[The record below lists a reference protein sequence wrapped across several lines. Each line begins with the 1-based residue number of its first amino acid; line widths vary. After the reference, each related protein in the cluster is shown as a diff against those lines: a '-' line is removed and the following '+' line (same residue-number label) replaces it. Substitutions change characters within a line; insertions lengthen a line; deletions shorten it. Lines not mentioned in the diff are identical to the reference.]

1 MKSGNINSM
10 VDLISPA
17 IVLVIVL
24 VVLVRRTSAG
34 VAVIALLAGVLLDQ
48 LLSTWIINAIPKQ
61 SEEMDILVGV
71 VVHLLLTF
79 TAMVVAITAVK
90 ANRKSV
96 VVPLLTSLLLGFL
109 VVYFGLQILAPIPA
123 ITEVANNSGL
133 LTFLSP
139 YQNPILAASAI
150 LAVISMVA
158 DHKKVS
164 SKDK

>member
-1 MKSGNINSM
+1 M

-17 IVLVIVL
+17 IVFAIVL
-24 VVLVRRTSAG
+24 IVVLRRTSAG
-34 VAVIALLAGVLLDQ
+34 VAVIALLAGVLIDQ
-48 LLSTWIINAIPKQ
+48 LLSTWIINAIPNQ
-61 SEEMDILVGV
+61 SSSMDIYVNV

-79 TAMVVAITAVK
+79 TPMVVAITAVN

-109 VVYFGLQILAPIPA
+109 VVYFGVQILAPIPQLT
-123 ITEVANNSGL
+123 TEANNSGL
-133 LTFLSP
+133 ITFLSP

-150 LAVISMVA
+150 LAIVSMVA

-164 SKDK
+164 KKDK

>member
-1 MKSGNINSM
+1 M

-17 IVLVIVL
+17 IVLIIVL
-24 VVLVRRTSAG
+24 VVVLRRTSAG
-34 VAVIALLAGVLLDQ
+34 VAVIALLAGVLIDQ
-48 LLSTWIINAIPKQ
+48 LLSTWIINAIPNQ
-61 SEEMDILVGV
+61 SSSMDIYVNV

-79 TAMVVAITAVK
+79 TPMVVAITAVN

-109 VVYFGLQILAPIPA
+109 VVYFGVQILAPIPQLT
-123 ITEVANNSGL
+123 TEANNSGL
-133 LTFLSP
+133 ITFLSP

-150 LAVISMVA
+150 LAIVSMVA

-164 SKDK
+164 KKDK

>member
-1 MKSGNINSM
+1 MI
-10 VDLISPA
+10 DLISPV
-17 IVLVIVL
+17 IVLLIVL

-34 VAVIALLAGVLLDQ
+34 VAVLALLAGVLIDQ
-48 LLSTWIINAIPKQ
+48 LLSTWVINAIPNQ
-61 SEEMDILVGV
+61 SSSMDIYVNV

-109 VVYFGLQILAPIPA
+109 VVYFGVQILAPIPQL
-123 ITEVANNSGL
+123 TNEANNSGL
-133 LTFLSP
+133 ITFLSP

-150 LAVISMVA
+150 LAVVSMVA

-164 SKDK
+164 NKDK

>member
-1 MKSGNINSM
+1 M

-17 IVLVIVL
+17 IVLIIVL
-24 VVLVRRTSAG
+24 VVVLRRTSAG
-34 VAVIALLAGVLLDQ
+34 VAVIALLAGVLIDQ
-48 LLSTWIINAIPKQ
+48 LLSTWIINAIPNQ
-61 SEEMDILVGV
+61 SSSMDIYVNV

-79 TAMVVAITAVK
+79 TPMVVAITAVK

-109 VVYFGLQILAPIPA
+109 VVYFGVQILAPIPQLT
-123 ITEVANNSGL
+123 TEANNSGL
-133 LTFLSP
+133 ITFLSP

-150 LAVISMVA
+150 LAIVSMVA

-164 SKDK
+164 KKDK